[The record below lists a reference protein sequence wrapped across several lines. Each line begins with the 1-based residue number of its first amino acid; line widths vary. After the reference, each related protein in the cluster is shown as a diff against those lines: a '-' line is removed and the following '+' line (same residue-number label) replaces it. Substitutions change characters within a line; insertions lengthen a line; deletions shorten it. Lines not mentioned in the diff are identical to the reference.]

1 MTRSPAAK
9 HRHEVA
15 YPALWAAV
23 SGAVKSAMDAHPEFV
38 IPTPASITKRVVGS
52 LLAPEV
58 RAALAVENGAREIWD
73 LERQRKVCGGFAQG
87 DGPVQPVARLNPIGN
102 TGGAK

>member
-1 MTRSPAAK
+1 MTCKPAAK

-38 IPTPASITKRVVGS
+38 ISTPASITKRVVGS

-58 RAALAVENGAREIWD
+58 RAALAVKNGARE
-73 LERQRKVCGGFAQG
+73 L
-87 DGPVQPVARLNPIGN
+87 
-102 TGGAK
+102 